1 MVEKYIPLIVAGVF
15 ALFIIFGLLWGLIRG
30 LKRTAFR
37 AGWIVAI
44 ALICFFVAPLLTKW
58 VMTMQLPAMNVG
70 DGVTCNT
77 LTELVTYYLGQI
89 KDFGPM
95 LTAPETIDIMITL
108 VGLVVNAFVFA
119 VLFWAVKIVLYPIW
133 SLVTHFVCRKKD
145 KRKEDCR

>member
-37 AGWIVAI
+37 AGWIVVI

-58 VMTMQLPAMNVG
+58 VMTMRLPAMNVG

-77 LTELVTYYLGQI
+77 LTELATYYLGQI
-89 KDFGPM
+89 KYILFLYLIVFDNQ
-95 LTAPETIDIMITL
+95 LYIY
-108 VGLVVNAFVFA
+108 FVDTYQEYIF
-119 VLFWAVKIVLYPIW
+119 P
-133 SLVTHFVCRKKD
+133 
-145 KRKEDCR
+145 